1 MSSKTLKVGIIGA
14 GAVAPAHYEAYKQIP
29 WVELIGV
36 ADINEERAKEAAK
49 RWGLP
54 EDRA

>member
-49 RWGLP
+49 RWG
-54 EDRA
+54 